1 MRPIW
6 TIHRKLPGGVARFA
20 LGAERTR
27 EPLLPGAKVMTT
39 IADSLFATAPIGQPV
54 ELPRAGSWLENDYV
68 YDATARE
75 IKRRAQQG
83 CVEIVQERQV
93 AAGASGDEPL
103 ITHLAFRRLC

>member
-1 MRPIW
+1 
-6 TIHRKLPGGVARFA
+6 
-20 LGAERTR
+20 
-27 EPLLPGAKVMTT
+27 MTT

-75 IKRRAQQG
+75 IKQRARAG
-83 CVEIVQERQV
+83 CVEIVEERQLPSGPV
-93 AAGASGDEPL
+93 GDEPL